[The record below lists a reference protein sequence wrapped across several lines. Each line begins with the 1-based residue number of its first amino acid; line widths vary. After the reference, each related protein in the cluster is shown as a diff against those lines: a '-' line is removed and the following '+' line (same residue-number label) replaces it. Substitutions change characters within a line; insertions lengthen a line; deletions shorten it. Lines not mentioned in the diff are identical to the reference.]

1 MGWEEEV
8 ARSLWPHQEWLELSL
23 VNRMC
28 KERHCHSNWLLQ
40 KESRSPNT
48 LNFCPTPLLEGSAF
62 SHFMRIFPIFFSLLW
77 FVFSFEDSRSRDWLS
92 WDTRQSAHLE
102 KESFS
107 GWRSSYLWTKRMLPE
122 TSYQVLPLHE
132 PTECMCCCPTPLK
145 INHFRE
151 HKKQWIF

>member
-28 KERHCHSNWLLQ
+28 KERHCHSYWLLQ
-40 KESRSPNT
+40 KESRSPNA

-62 SHFMRIFPIFFSLLW
+62 SHFMRIFLIFFSLLW
-77 FVFSFEDSRSRDWLS
+77 FVFSFEDSRSRDRLS
-92 WDTRQSAHLE
+92 WHTRQSAHLE

-107 GWRSSYLWTKRMLPE
+107 GWRSRDLWTKKDAARDILPGP
-122 TSYQVLPLHE
+122 PLHE
-132 PTECMCCCPTPLK
+132 PTECMYCCLTPLK

>member
-1 MGWEEEV
+1 M
-8 ARSLWPHQEWLELSL
+8 SL

-28 KERHCHSNWLLQ
+28 KERHCHSSWLLQ

-92 WDTRQSAHLE
+92 WHTRQSAHLG

-107 GWRSSYLWTKRMLPE
+107 GWRSRDLWTKRMLPE
-122 TSYQVLPLHE
+122 TSFGPHLRE
-132 PTECMCCCPTPLK
+132 PTKCMCCCLTPLK

-151 HKKQWIF
+151 HKKQ